1 MDSVI
6 SRLSKEQKTLLLL
19 LKKSNVGEDALIGT
33 FLLLKDNQELMEEMI
48 LFIWDN
54 KPSPEEIND
63 LLIKMM
69 DNLNPVSKLT
79 TKIMKLEASASEPYR
94 TKG

>member
-1 MDSVI
+1 MKNLSTDSEVKMDSVI

-48 LFIWDN
+48 LFYCC
-54 KPSPEEIND
+54 
-63 LLIKMM
+63 
-69 DNLNPVSKLT
+69 PVKLKT
-79 TKIMKLEASASEPYR
+79 A
-94 TKG
+94 

>member
-1 MDSVI
+1 MKNLSTDSEIKMDSVI

-69 DNLNPVSKLT
+69 DNLNPISK
-79 TKIMKLEASASEPYR
+79 
-94 TKG
+94 

>member
-69 DNLNPVSKLT
+69 DNLNPISK
-79 TKIMKLEASASEPYR
+79 
-94 TKG
+94 

>member
-1 MDSVI
+1 MKNLSTDSEVKMDSVI
-6 SRLSKEQKTLLLL
+6 SRLSKEQKILLLL

-69 DNLNPVSKLT
+69 DNLNPISK
-79 TKIMKLEASASEPYR
+79 
-94 TKG
+94 

>member
-1 MDSVI
+1 MKILSTTSEIKMDSVI

-69 DNLNPVSKLT
+69 DNLNHISK
-79 TKIMKLEASASEPYR
+79 
-94 TKG
+94 

>member
-1 MDSVI
+1 MKNLSTDSEVKMDSVI

-69 DNLNPVSKLT
+69 DNLNPISK
-79 TKIMKLEASASEPYR
+79 
-94 TKG
+94 

>member
-1 MDSVI
+1 MKGKSIDSKIKMDNVI
-6 SRLSKEQKTLLLL
+6 SRLSKEQKALLLL

-33 FLLLKDNQELMEEMI
+33 FLLLKDNQKLMDEMI

-54 KPSPEEIND
+54 KPSPKEIND

-69 DNLNPVSKLT
+69 
-79 TKIMKLEASASEPYR
+79 SEN
-94 TKG
+94 TQCFL